1 MGIFE
6 WIRLIV
12 GCAFLIGGLVIFF
25 TEIFGVF
32 HFHYVLNR
40 MHATAMGDTLGIA
53 SCLIGLIIFSG
64 VNITSLKLLLIVV
77 FLWFASPVSS
87 HVLARLEVATNE
99 NLTSYCKVYTDLETL
114 EAELADTAQSFETES
129 LTAMTASQSNQTNT
143 IPQAA
148 AVKSDKTG
156 GETS

>member
-1 MGIFE
+1 MGIFD
-6 WIRLIV
+6 WIRLIL
-12 GCAFLIGGLVIFF
+12 GCAFVICGLVIFF

-53 SCLIGLIIFSG
+53 SCMIGLMIFSG
-64 VNITSLKLLLIVV
+64 LNMTSLKLLLIVI

-87 HVLARLEVATNE
+87 HMLARLEVATNE
-99 NLTSYCKVYTDLETL
+99 NLESYCQVYTDLETL
-114 EAELADTAQSFETES
+114 EAEMTDTTEETEI
-129 LTAMTASQSNQTNT
+129 TAASGATQSDIAAPEAAQT
-143 IPQAA
+143 
-148 AVKSDKTG
+148 DETG